1 MSLPT
6 TVVTHLSERI
16 TSYSVPNYCYNNLS
30 NVQLLSSDI
39 RYDYSYNPHDDQMFS
54 FDSVLLLPT
63 HNRDSMLFICYEIE
77 RTISVTEY
85 SKIQFKGSYEVR

>member
-6 TVVTHLSERI
+6 AVVTHLSERI
-16 TSYSVPNYCYNNLS
+16 TSYSVPSDYYNNLN
-30 NVQLLSSDI
+30 NVQFLSCDI
-39 RYDYSYNPHDDQMFS
+39 QYDYSYNPHDDQMFS

-77 RTISVTEY
+77 RTINVTEY
-85 SKIQFKGSYEVR
+85 SKIDSLRRVIR

>member
-16 TSYSVPNYCYNNLS
+16 TSYSVPNIYFNNLS
-30 NVQLLSSDI
+30 NVQLLSCDI
-39 RYDYSYNPHDDQMFS
+39 QHDYSYNAHDDQIFS

-77 RTISVTEY
+77 RTINVTEY
-85 SKIQFKGSYEVR
+85 SRIHRLRGVM